1 VSVLSLHGL
10 TVRRGTK
17 VLVEDV
23 SFAVAAGETVGLIGR
38 SGAGKSTLVRAA
50 LALDR
55 PSGGRVRWGEI
66 DPHGLSGAA
75 LRAARRRVAAVFQ
88 QPTSSLDPRRRVAD
102 SVGEPLVTH
111 EPALSSVERTQ
122 RVAAALERVGL
133 SPALGAR
140 RPHEISGGEAQR
152 VALARALI
160 AQPSLVVLDEPT
172 SALDASAAAGVLN
185 LIRDLAAARGVAF
198 LIVSHD
204 LAAVA
209 HVAERVVVVDDGRVV
224 ETGPTAACFAAPSSA
239 ALARLLTASG
249 GRGAG

>member
-1 VSVLSLHGL
+1 VCQPYS
-10 TVRRGTK
+10 RQ
-17 VLVEDV
+17 
-23 SFAVAAGETVGLIGR
+23 
-38 SGAGKSTLVRAA
+38 AA
-50 LALDR
+50 LNHLEKGRIVVLA
-55 PSGGRVRWGEI
+55 GGTGNPFFTT
-66 DPHGLSGAA
+66 DTGAA